1 MNCFNGIMA
10 NQLNFFVVARILAMF
25 DHEFRQE
32 MQAGNVSVKMV
43 EHDDRRDLQEID
55 VHVNFKPA
63 EAVKEIFPNKNS
75 HLYTVEISP
84 AESFTH
90 LSQVLLGVAKQ
101 NQKSPTMPGPQLK
114 SVAIQDNAS
123 IKGDEFELSKIP
135 AKEVVLEKLS
145 KHYEY
150 TIKVS
155 TILNG
160 HTIAQKI
167 IPFDP
172 MDI

>member
-1 MNCFNGIMA
+1 
-10 NQLNFFVVARILAMF
+10 MF
-25 DHEFRQE
+25 DYDFRQE
-32 MQAGNVSVKMV
+32 MQASNVSVKTV
-43 EHDDRRDLQEID
+43 EHDNRPESQEID
-55 VHVNFKPA
+55 VHVAFKPA
-63 EAVKEIFPNKNS
+63 EAVKEILKRFPNKNS

-84 AESFTH
+84 VESFTH

-101 NQKSPTMPGPQLK
+101 NQKSPAIPAHQLK
-114 SVAIQDNAS
+114 SVAIQDDAS
-123 IKGDEFELSKIP
+123 VKGDELELSKIP
-135 AKEVVLEKLS
+135 SKEVVLEKLS

-172 MDI
+172 MDL